1 MIEFRY
7 YFTRE
12 A

>member
-7 YFTRE
+7 CR
-12 A
+12 